1 MGAWRRCPKCRGMV
15 EKFVVIQK
23 TGNNAGKTDD
33 HNEARR
39 CLNLR
44 CRHME
49 VVSLNSVR
57 DPVKVKK
64 RK

>member
-1 MGAWRRCPKCRGMV
+1 MV